1 MLSLPSNDRVFII
14 AEAGVNHNGSLET
27 ALKMVDAAAAAG
39 ADAVKFQ
46 TFLSS
51 KLVTKAASMAVYQKE
66 NTGKNQTQFEML
78 KSLELDFESHKKLY
92 EYCSKKGIMFL
103 STPFDFES
111 VDLLEK
117 LGVEAY
123 KLSSGD
129 LNNKPFIDYIASKN
143 KPMILSTGMAVM
155 CEIGEALSWIRKY
168 GINDTFLLH
177 CTTDYPAKLNE
188 VNLRAITTLKEAF
201 GLPIGYS
208 DHTEGIE
215 ISIAAAALGATI
227 IEKHFTLDRSMEGP
241 DHKASLEPHSLK
253 EMVDTIRNIELALGD
268 GIKRITS
275 GESAIINNARKSI
288 TAACMIEKGQVIELR
303 HLEIKRPGTGIP
315 PKYMEKLIGKKV
327 NRKINEDETIGW
339 DDIE

>member
-1 MLSLPSNDRVFII
+1 MLSLLGRDRVFII

-27 ALKMVDAAAAAG
+27 ALKMVDAAAEAG

-46 TFLSS
+46 TFLSE

-78 KSLELDFESHKKLY
+78 KSLELDFKSHKKLF
-92 EYCSKKGIMFL
+92 EYCTQKRIMFL

-117 LGVEAY
+117 LGVKAY

-129 LNNKPFIDYIASKN
+129 LNNKPFIDYVASKN
-143 KPMILSTGMAVM
+143 KPMILSTGMAEM
-155 CEIGEALSWIRKY
+155 DEIGEALSWVGQHR
-168 GINDTFLLH
+168 INDIFLLH

-188 VNLRAITTLKEAF
+188 VNLRAIVSMEKAF
-201 GLPIGYS
+201 GLPVGYS
-208 DHTEGIE
+208 DHTEGLE
-215 ISIAAAALGATI
+215 VSIAAATLGAAI
-227 IEKHFTLDRSMEGP
+227 IEKHFTLDRNMEGP

-253 EMVDTIRNIELALGD
+253 QMIDSIRNIELALGD
-268 GIKRITS
+268 GIKRITP
-275 GESAIINNARKSI
+275 GESAVINNARKSV
-288 TAACMIEKGQVIELR
+288 TAACTIEEGEVIEFR

-315 PKYMEKLIGKKV
+315 PKYMEQLIGKKV
-327 NRKINEDETIGW
+327 NKKINEDQTIGW